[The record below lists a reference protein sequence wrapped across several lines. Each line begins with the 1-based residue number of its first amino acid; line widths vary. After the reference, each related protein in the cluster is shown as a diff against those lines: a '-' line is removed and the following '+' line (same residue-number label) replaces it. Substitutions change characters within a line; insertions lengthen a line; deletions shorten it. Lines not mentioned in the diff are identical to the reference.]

1 MQTMS
6 VTRALAELK
15 RLDDRIKRAS
25 EEGVFVAVTT
35 GKNVSMKVYEAQ
47 MTVDA
52 VKSKIQESFDK
63 LDSMFVSRAS
73 MKAALVL
80 SNAKTTIK
88 VFGRDVTVAEAI
100 EMKTSV
106 VNKKVLLQRLKNQ
119 HLKCSSTVMA
129 LNSKLDDT
137 IELNLKTIYGSDKS
151 KADPAAYES
160 IAKPQREQ
168 KEAALLD
175 PKNILKQIS
184 DLEEE
189 ISMTETELDFLL
201 SESNAK
207 TEISF

>member
-1 MQTMS
+1 MS